1 MCDKRNI
8 NSNASSLISLTQ
20 YTEPV
25 FTAVASFFILGE
37 HLFGMGWWGA
47 ALLLAC
53 IVYGN
58 YIERKVEA
66 ILQTGSAVI
75 NSNLL

>member
-1 MCDKRNI
+1 MRPALFRLP
-8 NSNASSLISLTQ
+8 NA
-20 YTEPV
+20 PV

-75 NSNLL
+75 NSNYYSLGFRNYLY